1 MKMLFASI
9 GGLLSLAGF
18 TTLGP
23 AVSPSPARTPVVVEL
38 FTSEGCSSCPS
49 ADATLRELESSQ
61 PVPGAEIIALGQ
73 HVDYWNRLG
82 WQDAFSAPAYT
93 ARQGQYAAHF
103 GSGSYTP
110 QAVVQG
116 REELVGSRRAD
127 LLAAIGRAAKAPQAQ
142 VRLSGGRDGQPLR
155 VQVTEL
161 PTGIG
166 PAQVVLFV
174 TESGL
179 STQVGRGENAGQLL
193 RHATVVRS
201 LRPLGEV
208 PATGTFEAAPTLA
221 LAAGWNPAHL
231 RAVVLVQ
238 AVRTRQVVGVG
249 TLALGEG
256 ARAQ

>member
-1 MKMLFASI
+1 MKLLLAAM
-9 GGLLSLAGF
+9 GGLWGLTSLTLSTA
-18 TTLGP
+18 P
-23 AVSPSPARTPVVVEL
+23 PARTPVVVEL

-82 WQDAFSAPAYT
+82 WKDKFSDPAYT
-93 ARQGQYAAHF
+93 ARQGQYAARF

-116 REELVGSRRAD
+116 RTELVGSRRAA
-127 LLAAIGRAAKAPQAQ
+127 LVAAIGQAARAPQAA
-142 VRLSGGRDGQPLR
+142 VSLAGGLNGQPLR
-155 VQVTEL
+155 VRVDKL
-161 PTGIG
+161 PAGTG
-166 PAQVVLFV
+166 PAQVLLFI

-179 STQVGRGENAGQLL
+179 ATQVGAGENAGELL
-193 RHATVVRS
+193 RHASVVRS
-201 LRPLGEV
+201 LHPLGTV
-208 PATGTFEAAPTLA
+208 APGVTFEASPTLA

-238 AVRTRQVVGVG
+238 AERDRQVLGAAALPLG
-249 TLALGEG
+249 DELA
-256 ARAQ
+256 RQ